1 MEQNQDTDT
10 NPQHRNQRSQGSRPS
25 EHGPEAK
32 AAEAKLMSIS
42 IAMFMA
48 VVAMLGAVTAYR
60 AALAEQDTLRFERR
74 LQQGEMLE
82 LVHRQELL
90 SKISSRTRYE
100 NSVALHSPVADGQE
114 PAGASQ
120 ARTSGRPR

>member
-1 MEQNQDTDT
+1 MEQDQEQNQHQNQHQNQDTAPALPEDEI
-10 NPQHRNQRSQGSRPS
+10 S
-25 EHGPEAK
+25 EAK
-32 AAEAKLMSIS
+32 PDEAKGKKDKIAEAKLMSIS

-60 AALAEQDTLRFERR
+60 AALAEQDTLKFERR
-74 LQQGEMLE
+74 LEQGEMLE

-100 NSVALHSPVADGQE
+100 NSVTLHSP
-114 PAGASQ
+114 AS
-120 ARTSGRPR
+120 R